1 MHFLSVNDFSRDQM
15 NEIFD
20 IADEI
25 STGKRI
31 TSFKEGSTL
40 ALLFEKPS
48 TRTRVSFEVAM
59 ARLGGRSIYID
70 KKTSQMSRGEPLADT
85 ARTLSLYVDFVAAR
99 MEHHEDLVEFANNST
114 IPVIN
119 ALTDLEH
126 PTQSMADLY
135 TISNAKK
142 RLKGVRIAFTGDIAQ
157 NTCNSLMLAA
167 VKLGAEMALV
177 GPKDYPPNP
186 EYLTRSREYGV
197 VDIFDTMEEGLAGAD
212 IVYTDTFASL
222 TDTFGSVN
230 QNEVERRKKMFAKYQ
245 VNASA
250 LKYADKDALV
260 MHCLPA
266 FRGQEITADV
276 LDGSRSIVWDQARNK
291 LLLEQAILMY
301 LSEKSM

>member
-1 MHFLSVNDFSRDQM
+1 MDSGRMHLLSIKDISRDQM

-20 IADEI
+20 IADET
-25 STGKRI
+25 SLGKTT
-31 TSFKEGSTL
+31 TSLREHAVL

-59 ARLGGRSIYID
+59 AKLGGKSIYVD
-70 KKTSQMSRGEPLADT
+70 TKTTQMSRGEPISDT
-85 ARTLSLYVDFVAAR
+85 ARMMSLYVDFVAAR
-99 MEHHEDLVEFANNST
+99 MYHHEDLVEFANNST
-114 IPVIN
+114 VPVIN

-126 PTQSMADLY
+126 PTQALADIY
-135 TISNAKK
+135 TMSNAK
-142 RLKGVRIAFTGDIAQ
+142 RRIRGLRIAFVGDIAQ
-157 NTCNSLMLAA
+157 NTCNSLMLAG

-212 IVYTDTFASL
+212 IVYTDTFVSM
-222 TDTFGSVN
+222 G
-230 QNEVERRKKMFAKYQ
+230 NENEAEKRKKAFSKYQ
-245 VNASA
+245 VNANA

-260 MHCLPA
+260 MHPLPA

-276 LDGSRSIVWDQARNK
+276 LEGSRSIVWEQAKNK
-291 LLLEQAILMY
+291 LLLEQAILVY

>member
-1 MHFLSVNDFSRDQM
+1 MHLLSIKDISRDQM

-20 IADEI
+20 IADET
-25 STGKRI
+25 SLGKTT
-31 TSFKEGSTL
+31 TSLREHAVL

-59 ARLGGRSIYID
+59 AKLGGKSIYVD
-70 KKTSQMSRGEPLADT
+70 TKTTQMSRGEPISDT
-85 ARTLSLYVDFVAAR
+85 ARMMSLYVDFVAAR
-99 MEHHEDLVEFANNST
+99 MYHHEDLVEFANNST
-114 IPVIN
+114 VPVIN

-126 PTQSMADLY
+126 PTQALADIY
-135 TISNAKK
+135 TMSNAK
-142 RLKGVRIAFTGDIAQ
+142 RRIRGLRIAFVGDIAQ
-157 NTCNSLMLAA
+157 NTCNSLMLAG

-212 IVYTDTFASL
+212 IVYTDTFVSM
-222 TDTFGSVN
+222 G
-230 QNEVERRKKMFAKYQ
+230 NENEAEKRKKAFSKYQ
-245 VNASA
+245 VNANA

-260 MHCLPA
+260 MHPLPA

-276 LDGSRSIVWDQARNK
+276 LEGSRSIVWEQAKNK
-291 LLLEQAILMY
+291 LLLEQAILVY